1 MCSPNGIM
9 GIIAKQSIKGAL
21 ANYLGVLIGAVT
33 TFFVVTDLLTQE
45 EIGLTRVMVDAAMLF
60 AGLAQLGTNASIL
73 RFYPRFHT
81 PDRPELRDHG
91 FFGWTLI
98 LPFFG
103 FAILTVLFFV
113 FKDNIVAY
121 YADDAPLLVD
131 YASLLLPLTF
141 FVLYMTVFETNAS
154 VLLHIALP
162 KFVREVVIRVL
173 NLTAY
178 LLYGYRLIS
187 LDLFVILF
195 CSSYAVAMLVNFF
208 YLLSLGRISF
218 RPDWHFVSRSL
229 LREVGVYTLF
239 MTATV
244 LAGNIKLFNSI
255 FIARESLAAAGIYTI
270 ACYIANVVEIPYRS
284 LGAISSPIISQ
295 AVADGNIAE
304 VNRLGKQVSLHQLLV
319 ACMLL
324 FFIWIN
330 LTPLFSVIPNGA
342 DYVSGMGVVLFL
354 GMANIIN
361 STLSIS
367 TNILNFSKYYAFS
380 LLFISLLTA
389 TAILLNVWLIPLW
402 GVTGSACATLAAYVV
417 YFTPLLTLLW
427 VRMRVS
433 LFSRKQLWVLLLTLA
448 LFGADMLWQWAVS
461 PLFAQL
467 GTGLGIVLLQ
477 ALLRTAFFGVV
488 AVVAVS
494 RMDIS
499 PEVNRI
505 LGSLRLGTRRGK
517 E

>member
-103 FAILTVLFFV
+103 FAILVVLFFV

-330 LTPLFSVIPNGA
+330 LTPLFSVIPNGQ

-354 GMANIIN
+354 GMANILN

-461 PLFAQL
+461 PLVAQL

-477 ALLRTAFFGVV
+477 ALLRTAVFGVV

>member
-218 RPDWHFVSRSL
+218 RPDWHFVSRPL

-354 GMANIIN
+354 GMANILN

-505 LGSLRLGTRRGK
+505 LGSLRLDTRRGK

>member
-103 FAILTVLFFV
+103 FAILVVLFFV

-330 LTPLFSVIPNGA
+330 LTPLFSVIPNGQ

-354 GMANIIN
+354 GMANILN